1 MDMMRKYIEYIVL
14 FLFLLSCSSK
24 VEILTG
30 DSQYQ
35 PFAPDGIPFVVADS
49 MWNVDMRG
57 NHRAVVRVSDINSNT
72 AVKAVL
78 PWRRPDL
85 RPETKKVVV
94 VDGQT
99 GIEIKNVEILDFS
112 SESGTIIFEPISGE
126 GLYYIYYLPYKYRK
140 GAGDARYGKPWN
152 DYLPPIY
159 EVDGK
164 WKSELPTNLPIA
176 QVLRFESRTKL
187 DAFTPMGIIATIDE
201 TDSLLQQYPETPIL
215 FPEDRA
221 FPIRLTDRLPI
232 RWIEKG
238 PAKSFAGV
246 ALRNEY
252 YVWQIGVWAAHEG
265 LDNVK
270 LSFSDLKNGSTKIA
284 KESITCFNQEG
295 INCDGKPIS
304 FDINIPK

>member
-1 MDMMRKYIEYIVL
+1 
-14 FLFLLSCSSK
+14 
-24 VEILTG
+24 
-30 DSQYQ
+30 
-35 PFAPDGIPFVVADS
+35 
-49 MWNVDMRG
+49 
-57 NHRAVVRVSDINSNT
+57 
-72 AVKAVL
+72 
-78 PWRRPDL
+78 
-85 RPETKKVVV
+85 
-94 VDGQT
+94 
-99 GIEIKNVEILDFS
+99 
-112 SESGTIIFEPISGE
+112 
-126 GLYYIYYLPYKYRK
+126 
-140 GAGDARYGKPWN
+140 
-152 DYLPPIY
+152 
-159 EVDGK
+159 
-164 WKSELPTNLPIA
+164 
-176 QVLRFESRTKL
+176 
-187 DAFTPMGIIATIDE
+187 MGIIATIDE

-295 INCDGKPIS
+295 INWDGKPIS
-304 FDINIPK
+304 FDIQIPKGKVQALWCGVQIPEDAKIGTYVGTIDFQVNEVVTKTIPLEITVTGEVLADK